1 MKKRY
6 EEHIVREKDRWIG
19 REKLQRRMSSRI
31 RREEQWRKDRHGMG
45 ENGVGRG
52 RGR

>member
-6 EEHIVREKDRWIG
+6 EEHIVREKDRRIG
-19 REKLQRRMSSRI
+19 REKLQRRMSRI

-45 ENGVGRG
+45 ENGEGRG